1 MTVSAF
7 LVVGSLAIVTLGA
20 IGCFLT
26 ATDAPER
33 AGEADRS
40 ETVTTLDQLAK
51 DLRSLRSWR
60 AL

>member
-51 DLRSLRSWR
+51 DLRSL
-60 AL
+60 